1 MNCLKGVSVGL
12 SIEQQIQQYI
22 SQHPHCKGKST
33 DEVLTIMLQDG
44 ALSDV
49 EFTEDEKLS
58 LFGGK
63 NNNKIGDGVELH
75 KKKVKKSTPKKVVK
89 KKTNLSLSEEFSAR
103 HKATTTNLDKAE
115 KSNGFLG
122 KLWSGTKNLFG
133 FGDSSNKVRKAH
145 KAEAKLIK

>member
-63 NNNKIGDGVELH
+63 NNNKIGDGIQLN
-75 KKKVKKSTPKKVVK
+75 KKKVKKPSPKEPK
-89 KKTNLSLSEEFSAR
+89 KKTKHSLSEEFSSR
-103 HKATTTNLDKAE
+103 HKAASINLDKAE
-115 KSNGFLG
+115 KSNGFFG
-122 KLWSGTKNLFG
+122 KIQK
-133 FGDSSNKVRKAH
+133 R
-145 KAEAKLIK
+145 